1 MQVRKYLYVL
11 ENSLER
17 KKKKKKQEGCL
28 EKALNLNLIM
38 NIKIWMHELE
48 CGYIRMYKE
57 LILY

>member
-11 ENSLER
+11 ENSLG
-17 KKKKKKQEGCL
+17 KKKKQEGCL

-38 NIKIWMHELE
+38 NINIWMHELE
-48 CGYIRMYKE
+48 CGCIRTYKE

>member
-11 ENSLER
+11 ENSLG
-17 KKKKKKQEGCL
+17 KKKKQEGCL
-28 EKALNLNLIM
+28 EKALNLNLIT

-48 CGYIRMYKE
+48 CGCIRTYKE